1 MERNFQAHCASL
13 QDAMRQ
19 WYLLELL
26 LSDEDLEAF
35 KRDGNGD
42 LVGWAELPKPSLLV
56 VYGENN
62 ESIFYD
68 RHCWVSP
75 VAVNR
80 IKCLRSADNY
90 SPYAFFVFRNEDIL
104 YDEVI
109 STVLLQLLKT
119 RIEAFRDRHERDE
132 LVALLRQ
139 TGAAAEADKRACST
153 SPANWSSRSNPP
165 RVTRSN
171 RITAL
176 HKVAIRVIRMFTSSE
191 TVDIVVDR
199 LDLCRARQGEVEV
212 DHRKQVL
219 ETLTK
224 MVEEAEARVRVM
236 VIVKSHGW
244 QELQDD
250 DIQERIV
257 LDVRRQRIRR

>member
-1 MERNFQAHCASL
+1 MERNFQAHCTSL
-13 QDAMRQ
+13 QDAVGQ
-19 WYLLELL
+19 WYLLESL
-26 LSDEDLEAF
+26 LSDQDLETF
-35 KRDGNGD
+35 KRDGNGE
-42 LVGWAELPKPSLLV
+42 LMAWAELAKPSLLV
-56 VYGENN
+56 IYGENN
-62 ESIFYD
+62 DSIFYNQ
-68 RHCWVSP
+68 HCWVSP

-80 IKCLRSADNY
+80 INRLQNADNH

-104 YDEVI
+104 YDKVL

-119 RIEAFRDRHERDE
+119 RREALRDRHERDE

-139 TGAAAEADKRACST
+139 TRAAAEADKRACST
-153 SPANWSSRSNPP
+153 SPTKWSSNPP

-171 RITAL
+171 QITAL
-176 HKVAIRVIRMFTSSE
+176 HKVAIRVIRMFTSLE

-212 DHRKQVL
+212 DHRRQVL

-236 VIVKSHGW
+236 VTVKSHGW

-257 LDVRRQRIRR
+257 LDVRKQRTRR